1 MLWMHFKRDL
11 SLEAAEH
18 ERLYWGRA
26 LQDDILEATARKY
39 RADIAANVAGDYVR
53 DGQLGA
59 TLDGESPFDRHQRR
73 AFWEA
78 AREGDFKFESALAQP
93 LRTRPRS

>member
-59 TLDGESPFDRHQRR
+59 TLDGHLANR
-73 AFWEA
+73 ASDSTYKS
-78 AREGDFKFESALAQP
+78 RLV
-93 LRTRPRS
+93 